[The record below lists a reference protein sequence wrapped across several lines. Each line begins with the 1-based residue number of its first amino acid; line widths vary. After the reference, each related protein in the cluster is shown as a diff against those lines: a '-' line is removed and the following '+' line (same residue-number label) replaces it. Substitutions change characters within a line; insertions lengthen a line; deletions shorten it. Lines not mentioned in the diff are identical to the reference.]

1 MSLRDK
7 LAGAQRLAGNKA
19 KVLEAFGVAGNPFP
33 TANQTA
39 GNPHYPIREDDEA
52 EERVSAFVRD
62 GNSEVLVV
70 VGTQG
75 VGKTNFLG
83 HLEQE
88 IRETDLGGYYVVRYM
103 ADPEPSFDGTIR
115 AVMQELGTGHLKR
128 VVSTLAEKGEAA
140 AGALADVRSYD
151 LRQAMLALIRSGDEQ
166 RAFELCLEWLFGFRV
181 FKAHREALGVNF
193 RLDTVESRTAVL
205 RDYVLLGARLGTL
218 SGIFLLLDEL
228 EKQAG
233 VLGPRAVVRYLSAL
247 RAIIDALPRYLF
259 MIVAITPDAMRRYAS
274 ALPAFR
280 SRLDN
285 QITLRPLA
293 NFGEARDLA
302 QFYLDC
308 ARERA
313 GASGAP
319 RMGHVG
325 NVVTEEEV
333 ETAFAEAEEASRR
346 RRDEG
351 VRQREFLNRL
361 HNFAEAKI
369 REVLGGETK

>member
-7 LAGAQRLAGNKA
+7 LAGVRQLAKT
-19 KVLEAFGVAGNPFP
+19 KDRVLDAFGVMGNPFP
-33 TANQTA
+33 TSNQTS
-39 GNPHYPIREDDEA
+39 GNPHYPLPEDDQA
-52 EERVSAFVRD
+52 EDRIGAFVRD
-62 GNSEVLVV
+62 GSSEVLVV

-75 VGKTNFLG
+75 VGKTNFIN

-88 IRETDLGGYYVVRYM
+88 IRGNELGGYYVVKYM
-103 ADPEPSFDGTIR
+103 ADPEPSFNGTIR
-115 AVMQELGTGHLKR
+115 AVLQELGTGHLKS
-128 VVSTLAEKGEAA
+128 VVS
-140 AGALADVRSYD
+140 ALAASGEGAADVLAGVRSYD
-151 LRQAMLALIRSGDEQ
+151 LRQALLALRKNGNDDGY
-166 RAFELCLEWLFGFRV
+166 ELCMEWLFGFRV

-193 RLDTVESRTAVL
+193 RLDTVESRTAIL
-205 RDYVLLGARLGTL
+205 RDYILLGAKLKTL

-247 RAIIDALPRYLF
+247 RAIIDALPRHLF

-285 QITLRPLA
+285 QIALKPL
-293 NFGEARDLA
+293 GDVDEARRLA
-302 QFYLDC
+302 EFYLEY

-313 GASGAP
+313 LEYARREG
-319 RMGHVG
+319 
-325 NVVTEEEV
+325 EEV
-333 ETAFAEAEEASRR
+333 REEREGDIVTREEVAAAFAEAAEASRR

-361 HNFAEAKI
+361 HNVAEARI
-369 REVLGGETK
+369 RGVAS

>member
-7 LAGAQRLAGNKA
+7 LAGAQQLATTKN
-19 KVLEAFGVAGNPFP
+19 KVLEAFGVRDNPFP
-33 TANQTA
+33 TSNQTS
-39 GNPHYPIREDDEA
+39 GNPHYPIPEDDQA
-52 EERVSAFVRD
+52 EERIGAFVRD
-62 GNSEVLVV
+62 GSSEVLVV

-75 VGKTNFLG
+75 VGKTNFLN

-88 IRETDLGGYYVVRYM
+88 IRENELGGYYVVRYM
-103 ADPEPSFDGTIR
+103 ADPEPSFNGTIR
-115 AVMQELGTGHLKR
+115 AVLQELGTEHLKS
-128 VVSTLAEKGEAA
+128 VVN
-140 AGALADVRSYD
+140 ALAASGDGAAEVLAGVRSYD
-151 LRQAMLALIRSGDEQ
+151 LRQALLALLALRESRDDDT
-166 RAFELCLEWLFGFRV
+166 RYELCMEWLFGFRI
-181 FKAHREALGVNF
+181 FKAHKQALGINF

-205 RDYVLLGARLGTL
+205 RDYVLLGAKLRTL

-247 RAIIDALPRYLF
+247 RAIIDALPRHLF

-285 QITLRPLA
+285 QIALKPL
-293 NFGEARDLA
+293 GDLDEARRLGE
-302 QFYLDC
+302 FYLEY

-313 GASGAP
+313 GEGAP
-319 RMGHVG
+319 ADRAGDI
-325 NVVTEEEV
+325 VTREEV
-333 ETAFAEAEEASRR
+333 AAAFAEAAEASRR

-351 VRQREFLNRL
+351 VRQREFLNKLNNVAAAR
-361 HNFAEAKI
+361 I
-369 REVLGGETK
+369 RGVLA